1 MWKKLYLMYVLKH
14 HVIIL
19 QEAGH
24 HSMQEAG
31 VAGGSNFL
39 ALLTFLIPPVLNLQG
54 FIPSYYSHTLCD
66 LIARPYL
73 KLWKLTNSGHGHM
86 HKVSSQHSS
95 EIRGLRSKKCSSET
109 LQNLLY
115 VMYKKTHVV
124 VFIFHF
130 VQLYVKNIKLHEMK
144 NE

>member
-1 MWKKLYLMYVLKH
+1 MLKLGKLSNFNEIRKQMILPIYVVLKH

-95 EIRGLRSKKCSSET
+95 EIRGLRSMKCSTEI
-109 LQNLLY
+109 LPNCLD
-115 VMYKKTHVV
+115 MY
-124 VFIFHF
+124 IFHA
-130 VQLYVKNIKLHEMK
+130 
-144 NE
+144 

>member
-1 MWKKLYLMYVLKH
+1 M
-14 HVIIL
+14 IIL

-54 FIPSYYSHTLCD
+54 FIPSYYSHTLVD

-73 KLWKLTNSGHGHM
+73 KLRKLTTPATAT
-86 HKVSSQHSS
+86 
-95 EIRGLRSKKCSSET
+95 C
-109 LQNLLY
+109 
-115 VMYKKTHVV
+115 
-124 VFIFHF
+124 
-130 VQLYVKNIKLHEMK
+130 IKLAGSGKFRFLCSTMDTYDFMEK
-144 NE
+144 LQKIVTCTRSSS

>member
-1 MWKKLYLMYVLKH
+1 MYVLKH

-24 HSMQEAG
+24 HSMQAG

-73 KLWKLTNSGHGHM
+73 KLRKLTTSHGHM
-86 HKVSSQHSS
+86 HKV
-95 EIRGLRSKKCSSET
+95 GW
-109 LQNLLY
+109 LQLVAIFMFYSGY
-115 VMYKKTHVV
+115 V
-124 VFIFHF
+124 
-130 VQLYVKNIKLHEMK
+130 
-144 NE
+144 